1 MEVWV
6 AYSFLN
12 KNNSERLEELFS
24 QLPENL
30 VKSVN
35 TYQDTNDR
43 TSRMISKLLLEILV
57 RKILPGQNFFWNL
70 YQKDSFSRP
79 HFKGLDINFSS
90 AHHESF
96 SIVCAARKKQCG
108 IDSELIKPLDINI
121 YSDFLHANEKEFIHQ
136 QPNPQTTFY
145 ELWTKKEAVL
155 KASGVG
161 ISHELQLIDAHKNI
175 IQINDRKY
183 FTEELDISENSI
195 TYIATD
201 QGISQ
206 LNREEIIF

>member
-35 TYQDTNDR
+35 KYQDTNDR
-43 TSRMISKLLLEILV
+43 SSRMISKLLLEILV
-57 RKILPGQNFFWNL
+57 RKMLPDQNFFWNL

-79 HFKGLDINFSS
+79 YFKGLEINFSS
-90 AHHESF
+90 SHHESF

-108 IDSELIKPLDINI
+108 IDSELIKPLDVNI
-121 YSDFLHANEKEFIHQ
+121 YDDFLHANEKEFINQ
-136 QPNPQTTFY
+136 QLSPHTAFY
-145 ELWTKKEAVL
+145 EIWTKKEAVL
-155 KASGVG
+155 KALGLG
-161 ISHELQLIDAHKNI
+161 ISYELQLIDAHKNVV
-175 IQINDRKY
+175 QINDGKY
-183 FTEELDISENSI
+183 FTKELDISENSI

-201 QGISQ
+201 QEITQ
-206 LNREEIIF
+206 LNREEIVF